1 MSIINRV
8 QVNKLTIEPKVII
21 PGNSGFDKEFTTI
34 TYATNAA
41 GQFANVS
48 IYNQKG
54 RLVKHLAEGVS
65 LSTSNFFIWDGTT
78 DSGNLADIGYHIILF
93 EIYDQQGNTQII
105 KDTIIIGRNF

>member
-1 MSIINRV
+1 MR
-8 QVNKLTIEPKVII
+8 LTQL
-21 PGNSGFDKEFTTI
+21 
-34 TYATNAA
+34 

-54 RLVKHLAEGVS
+54 RLVKHLSEGVS